1 MKSLKNSHNT
11 INIKISLPENIF
23 EISSSEPKK
32 RDMPELPVFKPMIK
46 LEPSPFPPMS
56 IDQDASVIFGKILE
70 STATEIYRKAYRFA
84 AEKGKNAIEVGDI
97 ESAVHEILE

>member
-1 MKSLKNSHNT
+1 MKSSKNSHNT
-11 INIKISLPENIF
+11 INIKISLPENVF
-23 EISSSEPKK
+23 EISSGAPKTK
-32 RDMPELPVFKPMIK
+32 DMPELPVFKSMIK
-46 LEPSPFPPMS
+46 LEPTPFSPMS
-56 IDQDASVIFGKILE
+56 IDQDASVIIGKILE